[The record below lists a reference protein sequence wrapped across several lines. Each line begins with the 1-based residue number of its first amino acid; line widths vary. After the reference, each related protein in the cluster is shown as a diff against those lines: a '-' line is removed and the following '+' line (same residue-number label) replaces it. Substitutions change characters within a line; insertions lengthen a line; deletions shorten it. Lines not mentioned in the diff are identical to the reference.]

1 MKAKLFSACLA
12 GILLGLTGVGHAQ
25 TLFNDTFDTAG
36 DANTYGWYY
45 HATNMNTANTVSGGN
60 LVLSNTGTDPANN
73 SGIWKSFGSTSLA
86 DGETLRLTVHVSGGT
101 FGNNALGLNFT
112 LVDSATSIN
121 SNGGVLSSTTTPRY
135 AYQLT
140 APRGTSVGGT
150 GGLSYNGVKQLY
162 KTSGTTPSFNSQV
175 LGGPENAANAAP
187 DANNPTLAV
196 TGTDQTF
203 FTNGTYTSD
212 AVLVWELSNVSGQM
226 KFGGSFTA
234 PNGGATTTFVTSDAS
249 LFDHFTFDKI
259 SISSTYWGGMNN
271 VAINSVS
278 MEIVP
283 EPATWALLGMGLM
296 TVVFLRRRRI
306 A

>member
-112 LVDSATSIN
+112 LVDSATAIGT
-121 SNGGVLSSTTTPRY
+121 NGGLLSGAVYPRY
-135 AYQLT
+135 AYQLIT
-140 APRGTSVGGT
+140 PRGTTTGGT
-150 GGLSYNGVKQLY
+150 GGLSHDGVKQLY
-162 KTSGTTPSFNSQV
+162 MTSGTTPGFTSQQ
-175 LGGPENAANAAP
+175 LATTQNAANAAP

-196 TGTDQTF
+196 TGANQTF

-212 AVLVWELSNVSGQM
+212 AVLVWELSNVGGQM

-234 PNGGATTTFVTSDAS
+234 PNGGATTTFLTSDAN

-259 SISSTYWGGMNN
+259 SISSTYWVGMNN

-283 EPATWALLGMGLM
+283 EPATWGLLAMGLM
-296 TVVFLRRRRI
+296 TIVFLRRRV